1 MRPLFLLSSIF
12 IPCQE
17 VETQACRKWVNG
29 VLLLLFL
36 GLSVLTLSVGCSVS
50 LAGIFEGPVKAFLF
64 AARVWNSLRERC
76 ESSRWGSEC

>member
-12 IPCQE
+12 ILCQE

-64 AARVWNSLRERC
+64 AAIVWNSLRERC